1 MIRQVPDQDKSV
13 FRHRLKI
20 FLQGGGMWH
29 WTANLSRSRR
39 ARLAAEATILPL
51 VEKSRLRLGAIPD
64 AAWSD
69 PYIVGFMMML
79 ITIIARMEVGRIDSE
94 TICHIQAEAWQ
105 NITKQENPIGEE
117 VLLLSSARNQDFEMG
132 CRNAAEFASFLVSR
146 SVLLRSEGERNE
158 SLDYRSGCQD
168 GASSERYDVLAAW
181 ESCFDMRLSSFDH
194 GGVSAFLDRVPR

>member
-1 MIRQVPDQDKSV
+1 
-13 FRHRLKI
+13 
-20 FLQGGGMWH
+20 MWH

-39 ARLAAEATILPL
+39 GRLAAEGTILPL

-94 TICHIQAEAWQ
+94 TICHIQTRVWQ
-105 NITKQENPIGEE
+105 TITGQGHPIGEE
-117 VLLLSSARNQDFEMG
+117 VLLLSSARNQHFEMG

-146 SVLLRSEGERNE
+146 SVLLRSEGERSE
-158 SLDYRSGCQD
+158 SLDCRGDCQCAALSDRSD
-168 GASSERYDVLAAW
+168 ILDAW
-181 ESCFDMRLSSFDH
+181 ESCFDTRLSSFDH
-194 GGVSAFLDRVPR
+194 GRVSGIS